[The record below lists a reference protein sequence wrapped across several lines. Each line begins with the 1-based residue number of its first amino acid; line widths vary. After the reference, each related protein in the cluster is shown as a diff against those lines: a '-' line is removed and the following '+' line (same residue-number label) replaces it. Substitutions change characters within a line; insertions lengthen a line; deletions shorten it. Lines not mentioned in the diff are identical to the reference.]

1 MGTAAESG
9 GVSLSELYS
18 SSKRLLLKTRESL
31 ERIERLEYMSSSSFS
46 SSSTFVPGTS
56 DDQAAVIRRDI
67 NQIQSLCV
75 NMDRLWRSIAAK
87 SQRDLWKRKVEQ
99 VVEEAES
106 FKTSLDKYISRHQ
119 KRMQEVQERAELLG
133 RANGESSHILRI
145 FDEEAQAVQSVRN
158 SSRMLEEAYA
168 TGVAVLSKYSEQRDH
183 LKRAQ
188 RKALDVMN
196 TLGLSNTLLRLIERR
211 NRVDKWIKWDPLLVL
226 DLGLDIIYGVRALHL
241 KVIVFPVSVL
251 TNICIPP

>member
-1 MGTAAESG
+1 METAAESSG
-9 GVSLSELYS
+9 GRGSLSELYS

-31 ERIERLEYMSSSSFS
+31 ERLERLEYTSSSSSFS
-46 SSSTFVPGTS
+46 SSSNVVPGNS
-56 DDQAAVIRRDI
+56 DDQVTVIRRDI
-67 NQIQSLCV
+67 NQIQSLGV
-75 NMDRLWRSIAAK
+75 DMDRLWRSIAAK

-106 FKTSLDKYISRHQ
+106 FRASLDKYISRHQ
-119 KRMQEVQERAELLG
+119 KRMQEAQERAELLG

-168 TGVAVLSKYSEQRDH
+168 TGIAVLSKYSEQRDH
-183 LKRAQ
+183 LKGAQ

-211 NRVDKWIKWDPLLVL
+211 NRVDKWIKYV
-226 DLGLDIIYGVRALHL
+226 GMVFTVII
-241 KVIVFPVSVL
+241 VIFFWRW
-251 TNICIPP
+251 TR

>member
-1 MGTAAESG
+1 MATVAESG
-9 GVSLSELYS
+9 GGSLSELYS

-31 ERIERLEYMSSSSFS
+31 ERIERLEYTSSSSFS
-46 SSSTFVPGTS
+46 SSSTVVPGTS

-75 NMDRLWRSIAAK
+75 DMDRLWRSIADK

-106 FKTSLDKYISRHQ
+106 FRTSLDKYISRHQ

-133 RANGESSHILRI
+133 RANGQSSHILRI

-188 RKALDVMN
+188 RKALDVLN
-196 TLGLSNTLLRLIERR
+196 TLGLSSTLLRLIERR
-211 NRVDKWIKWDPLLVL
+211 NRVDKWIKYV
-226 DLGLDIIYGVRALHL
+226 GMVFTIII
-241 KVIVFPVSVL
+241 VIVFWRW
-251 TNICIPP
+251 TR